1 MDKLPTTTGVDD
13 HALSRVL
20 LVRHSLRCLAFGVV
34 AVVPVIGL
42 PFGIAALLT
51 YWRTSLRF
59 AGEWNPARPQLLAG
73 MWLAAFSMLE
83 HAFIA
88 TAVAILAADEAGLL

>member
-1 MDKLPTTTGVDD
+1 LDELPSTTGIDD
-13 HALSRVL
+13 RALSRVV
-20 LVRHSLRCLAFGVV
+20 LVRHSMRCLALGVV
-34 AVVPVIGL
+34 AVTPVLGL
-42 PFGIAALLT
+42 PFGIAALAT

-73 MWLAAFSMLE
+73 LWLGVFSMLE

-88 TAVAILAADEAGLL
+88 TAVAIFAADSAGLI